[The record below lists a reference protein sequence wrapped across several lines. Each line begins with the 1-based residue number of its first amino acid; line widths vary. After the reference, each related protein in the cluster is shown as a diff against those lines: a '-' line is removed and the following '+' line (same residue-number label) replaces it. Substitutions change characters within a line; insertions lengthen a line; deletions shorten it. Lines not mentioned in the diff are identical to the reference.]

1 MGNTESIQKVN
12 FEDLQYIIKN
22 NEIYLLI
29 NTLDYNNQDCLI
41 PNTININNEEKII
54 NKFILTSNYNV
65 KIIIYGKNC
74 NDDNI
79 YKKYNQLTTLGFYNL
94 FVYAGGMFEWLLLQD
109 IYGDTDFPTTK
120 KELDLLR
127 FKPNSILQYSRI
139 L

>member
-109 IYGDTDFPTTK
+109 IYGDTDFPTTN